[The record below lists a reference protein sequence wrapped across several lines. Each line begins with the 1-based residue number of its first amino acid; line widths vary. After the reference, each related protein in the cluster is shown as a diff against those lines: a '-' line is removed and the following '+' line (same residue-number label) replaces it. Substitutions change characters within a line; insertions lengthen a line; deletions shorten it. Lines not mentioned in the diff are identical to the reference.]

1 MCKGVW
7 LNQKTSPVVVELP
20 VERVGE
26 HLRLVAARLQEKS
39 TLDCGRIISIS
50 SVHLY
55 ELIQKIYLGLTNAI
69 LDKVVTS

>member
-1 MCKGVW
+1 MCKW
-7 LNQKTSPVVVELP
+7 LWFHKQASPVVIELP

-26 HLRLVAARLQEKS
+26 CLRLVAAGLQEKS

-50 SVHLY
+50 SVHIY